1 MQMRRGDIVR
11 KTSETDVHVCIDLDG
26 TGRCSIDTGIPFLDH
41 MLRAF
46 CRHGGIDLAVS
57 AKGDLEIDVHHTMED
72 VGIVM
77 GKALKEAIGEGHGIK
92 RFSSASVPMDEA
104 LAQVSVDCSG
114 RGYLVWDGKFSGATA
129 GNIPVRLFEHF
140 FYAFCINGGITA
152 HFTFTGRDD
161 HHISEAIFKASGI
174 ALAQATA
181 LDSERRD
188 IPSTKG
194 TL

>member
-11 KTSETDVHVCIDLDG
+11 ETSETDVHVCIDLDG
-26 TGRCSIDTGIPFLDH
+26 TGMCSIDTGIPFLDH

-77 GKALKEAIGEGHGIK
+77 GKAFKEAIGEGRGIK

-104 LAQVSVDCSG
+104 LAQVSVDCGG
-114 RGYLVWDGKFSGATA
+114 RGYLVWDGKFMGATA
-129 GNIPVRLFEHF
+129 GNIPVMLFEHF

-188 IPSTKG
+188 VPSTKG
-194 TL
+194 ML